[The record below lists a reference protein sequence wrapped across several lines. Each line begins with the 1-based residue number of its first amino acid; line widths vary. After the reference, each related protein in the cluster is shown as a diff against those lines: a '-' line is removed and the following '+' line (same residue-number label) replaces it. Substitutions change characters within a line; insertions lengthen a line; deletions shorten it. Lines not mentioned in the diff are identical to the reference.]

1 MLKEKMLLMTGEGRD
16 ITNPPPVL
24 SGGGWLAEFM
34 KKTGDLYH
42 VITANEALSTNDF
55 VFIGEPSLTTL
66 SFVERAKK
74 ALIFSFESP
83 LYCEYSKNF
92 SDLYLNN
99 PKISKYSFV
108 DFSFPSF
115 DNQLCKAAIKASKE
129 RLAGKSIK
137 DLSGLRSCLIAGNK
151 FRGQFTNKYDYLN
164 LRSYLGF
171 IRNKKWQRS
180 MSANFGARLD
190 AIMQIS
196 DCSQLDI
203 YGKDWNYFLPLY
215 LKKNIQTC
223 GQTPN
228 KLATLSQYDFSLCFE
243 NYEYPGYVTEKI
255 PQSII
260 CGVLPI
266 IKKGAIRNEFPREL
280 FYEWDGKSFK
290 YKELKNKL
298 KEFRN
303 FYISEDINTLMRPYT
318 SDFFSSMIIRE
329 LTKWTS

>member
-1 MLKEKMLLMTGEGRD
+1 MLLMTGEGRD

-24 SGGGWLAEFM
+24 SGGGWLAELRE
-34 KKTGDLYH
+34 KTGDLYH
-42 VITANEALSTNDF
+42 VITANEAKSTDDF
-55 VFIGEPSLTTL
+55 IFIGEPSLL
-66 SFVERAKK
+66 NVSLIERAKK

-99 PKISKYSFV
+99 PKISKYSFA

-115 DNQLCKAAIKASKE
+115 SAQLCKVAIKASKE
-129 RLAGKSIK
+129 RLARKTSK
-137 DLSGLRSCLIAGNK
+137 ELSALKCCLIAANK

-164 LRSYLGF
+164 LKSYLGF

-180 MSANFGARLD
+180 MKGNFGVRLD

-196 DCSQLDI
+196 DCSHLDI
-203 YGKDWNYFLPLY
+203 YGKDWDYFLPSHF
-215 LKKNIQTC
+215 KKNIRAC
-223 GQTPN
+223 GQTPD
-228 KLATLSQYDFSLCFE
+228 KLVTLSQYDFSLCFE

-255 PQSII
+255 PQSIM

-266 IKKGAIRNEFPREL
+266 IKKGAIRDEFPREL
-280 FYEWDGKSFK
+280 FYEWDGSSFK
-290 YKELKNKL
+290 YKDLKNKI

-303 FYISEDINTLMRPYT
+303 FYISEDIETLMKPYT
-318 SDFFSSMIIRE
+318 SDFFSSKIIRE